1 MIDID
6 GMLKLTLS
14 QGHKVKCQGHIY
26 ALMKKYC
33 FGYKSWTDW
42 WTLMTLTYTFDIDES
57 LELTQGQGHKVKGQG
72 HICSFVNSCFGYKS
86 LTDDIILMILT
97 YMIFI
102 YER

>member
-1 MIDID
+1 MILRHMIDID
-6 GMLKLTLS
+6 ET
-14 QGHKVKCQGHIY
+14 VN
-26 ALMKKYC
+26 
-33 FGYKSWTDW
+33 
-42 WTLMTLTYTFDIDES
+42 
-57 LELTQGQGHKVKGQG
+57 LTQGQGHKVKGQG

>member
-1 MIDID
+1 
-6 GMLKLTLS
+6 
-14 QGHKVKCQGHIY
+14 
-26 ALMKKYC
+26 
-33 FGYKSWTDW
+33 
-42 WTLMTLTYTFDIDES
+42 MTLTYTFDIDES